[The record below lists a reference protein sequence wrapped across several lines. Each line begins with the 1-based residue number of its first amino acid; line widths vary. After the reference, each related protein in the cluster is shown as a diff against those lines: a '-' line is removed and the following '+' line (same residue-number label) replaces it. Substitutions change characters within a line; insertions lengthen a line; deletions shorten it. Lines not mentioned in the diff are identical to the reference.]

1 MQKINCYIEEYNNEK
16 GNLCA
21 RLREKETNKKVTMI
35 GVNVDKKHLMKF
47 LSQAKINQS
56 IMPTIY
62 EREGKDII
70 AVRGIIQSQNEDE
83 IIINIDVETGGYL
96 FE

>member
-35 GVNVDKKHLMKF
+35 GVNVDKTHLIKF
-47 LSQAKINQS
+47 LSQAKLNQE

-70 AVRGIIQSQNEDE
+70 AVRGIIQSQNKDE
-83 IIINIDVETGGYL
+83 IIINIDVEFGGYL

>member
-1 MQKINCYIEEYNNEK
+1 MQKINCYIEEYKNEK

-21 RLREKETNKKVTMI
+21 RLREKETNKKVTMV
-35 GVNVDKKHLMKF
+35 GVNADKTHLLKF
-47 LSQAKINQS
+47 LSQAKLNQS

-62 EREGKDII
+62 ERNGKDII
-70 AVRGIIQSQNEDE
+70 AVRGIIESANKEE
-83 IIINIDVETGGYL
+83 IIVNIDVEFGGYL

>member
-21 RLREKETNKKVTMI
+21 RFREKETNKKVTMI
-35 GVNVDKKHLMKF
+35 GVNADKTHLIRF
-47 LSQAKINQS
+47 LSQAKLNQS

-70 AVRGIIQSQNEDE
+70 AVRGIIQLQNEDE
-83 IIINIDVETGGYL
+83 IIINIDVESGGYL

>member
-35 GVNVDKKHLMKF
+35 GVNVDKTHLIKF
-47 LSQAKINQS
+47 LSQAKLNQS

-70 AVRGIIQSQNEDE
+70 AVRGIIQSQNKDE
-83 IIINIDVETGGYL
+83 IIINIDVESGGYL